1 MIERC
6 CEVSQ
11 GRGDDPLCL
20 ACAERI
26 PSLGFADKMPGANAA
41 VVEAAVNG
49 EGKVIFDPVSLEK
62 VRDGV
67 VDVCEHAA
75 AGKVQDA
82 DVLRVGVVVTKEH
95 GEREPAEEVSNRVPL
110 SLQ

>member
-1 MIERC
+1 MRDTDMIERC

-49 EGKVIFDPVSLEK
+49 EGKVIVDPVSLEK

-75 AGKVQDA
+75 AGKVQNA
-82 DVLRVGVVVTKEH
+82 DVLRVGVVVT
-95 GEREPAEEVSNRVPL
+95 RTSSCRPRN
-110 SLQ
+110 